1 MYRDVDCC
9 WPSTQDL
16 ALRRNEVE
24 AALGYL
30 GSNPQLV
37 VEDKGW
43 SLKKGSNL
51 EFSNRKD
58 ATRAMVRSEGNTEFS
73 DLL

>member
-1 MYRDVDCC
+1 MDCC

-30 GSNPQLV
+30 GTNPQLV

-43 SLKKGSNL
+43 SLTKENL

-58 ATRAMVRSEGNTEFS
+58 AIRATVRSEGNTEFS

>member
-1 MYRDVDCC
+1 MYRDMDCC
-9 WPSTQDL
+9 WPSTQEL

-24 AALGYL
+24 AVLGT
-30 GSNPQLV
+30 SPQLA

-58 ATRAMVRSEGNTEFS
+58 ATRAPVRSEGNTEFS
-73 DLL
+73 GLL